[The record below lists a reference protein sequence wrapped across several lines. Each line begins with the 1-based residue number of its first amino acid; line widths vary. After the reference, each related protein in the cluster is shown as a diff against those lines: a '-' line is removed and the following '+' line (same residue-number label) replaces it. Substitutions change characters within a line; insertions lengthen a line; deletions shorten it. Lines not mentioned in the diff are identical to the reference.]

1 MKYLCDSSAVFRAIK
16 ENKIDLLAGNYTL
29 ELARY
34 ELGNIIWK
42 DYFLQAKVSKEE
54 SEMIAKTVKHAL
66 AIMEILQIACNEE
79 EILKTATQLK
89 ITFYDASYAFFAK
102 AEELRLITEDSRLM
116 KKLTPVIN
124 VSMLN
129 DIEPQNWE
137 KPT

>member
-1 MKYLCDSSAVFRAIK
+1 MKYLFDSSAVFRAIK